1 MSFLDKIRLLVPVKH
16 SQRIGDSTFAF
27 YQCSPRRLAATA
39 NLVATLAGSVAVLMA
54 DTSGEAGHVIQDFED
69 PETGEKGTTTQ
80 MNPVSVEMAAHRVK
94 RQQDAIQAL
103 VKSAMVDDNRR
114 ALIELIVDS
123 LRDEFPRGNGA
134 PSEVIEEFD
143 NMDLGNFS
151 QFFIGMMK
159 ANATVFGDLGKVVVD
174 RVMAVAPVAADQPSD
189 ATETPETVG

>member
-1 MSFLDKIRLLVPVKH
+1 
-16 SQRIGDSTFAF
+16 
-27 YQCSPRRLAATA
+27 
-39 NLVATLAGSVAVLMA
+39 
-54 DTSGEAGHVIQDFED
+54 
-69 PETGEKGTTTQ
+69 

-159 ANATVFGDLGKVVVD
+159 ANATVFGDLGKAVVD